1 MSGLYIH
8 IPFCHHKC
16 TYCDFH
22 FSVNTRTLKKVID
35 GIVKEIR
42 DRKDYLN
49 THKLETI
56 YFGGGTPSIL
66 SGKDWTKIFIELS
79 SVYDWDK
86 NAEITVEC
94 NPEDINMEYLCML
107 KDMGVNRISLGVQSL
122 DDEVLKWMG
131 RIHTA
136 EQSMQSIKYIQQ
148 SEIENFSV
156 DIIFGIP
163 GYPKE
168 KLKKDLTILFDTFQ
182 PKHISAYQLTI
193 EPRTKLNYLVK
204 TKQLK
209 MSDDEKVSEEFLMIQ
224 EMLLKRSFLHYEVSN
239 YALPGYM
246 SRHNSSYWMQ
256 KKYCGIGPSAHS
268 YNGEERRWNV
278 ANNYLYAKKV
288 MNNEVY
294 YESEYLSEKQKFNE
308 YMYTRLRT
316 IYGCN
321 IDEIFQMFGDAYKQH
336 FLKIYQKNAEY
347 FDVDENSKIF
357 KLNPQKGYLLA
368 DRIALNFIYV

>member
-49 THKLETI
+49 TRKLETI

-66 SGKDWTKIFIELS
+66 SGKDWAKIFIELS
-79 SVYDWDK
+79 SVYEWNK

-122 DDEVLKWMG
+122 DNEVLKWMG

-148 SEIENFSV
+148 SGIENFSV

-163 GYPKE
+163 EYSKE

-193 EPRTKLNYLVK
+193 EPRTKLNYLVR

-224 EMLLKRSFLHYEVSN
+224 EMLLKKNYLHYEVSN

-246 SRHNSSYWMQ
+246 SQHNSSYWLQ

-308 YMYTRLRT
+308 YVYTRLRT

-321 IDEIFQMFGDAYKQH
+321 TDEIFQMFGNAYKQH
-336 FLKIYQKNAEY
+336 FLDIYQKNAEY
-347 FDVDENSKIF
+347 FDVDGNSKIF

-368 DRIALNFIYV
+368 DRIALDFICV